1 MLLCNNIWVCQP
13 SHHASVH
20 RHVSPC
26 MPRYIALPR
35 CPSHPLPLPRFTFLL
50 ARYVEQFDTL
60 LGILT
65 VYEMLMY
72 TGEAAI

>member
-1 MLLCNNIWVCQP
+1 MT
-13 SHHASVH
+13 SF
-20 RHVSPC
+20 
-26 MPRYIALPR
+26 IALPR
-35 CPSHPLPLPRFTFLL
+35 YPSHPLLLPRLTFLH

-72 TGEAAI
+72 TGEAVHYHRGLGFGKQGGDE

>member
-1 MLLCNNIWVCQP
+1 MLL
-13 SHHASVH
+13 
-20 RHVSPC
+20 
-26 MPRYIALPR
+26 PRL
-35 CPSHPLPLPRFTFLL
+35 TFLR

-72 TGEAAI
+72 TGEAVHDDRGLGLGDQGGDG